1 MTSLRRLYLVGLTEV
16 FLYILMNL
24 EIEVTI
30 ITKEKEVM
38 NLKRSEE
45 WGHGRVWR
53 KEREKELISLY
64 FN

>member
-38 NLKRSEE
+38 N
-45 WGHGRVWR
+45 
-53 KEREKELISLY
+53 
-64 FN
+64 